1 MSDDNNNQN
10 PEGPQEGKLNIELT
24 EEVADGIY
32 SNLAIISH
40 SNSEF
45 VFDFIKVMPGLP
57 KAKVKSRI
65 MMTPQHA
72 KRLMK
77 ALQDNVAKFEAQ
89 NGAIR
94 ESQGGPEFPM
104 NFGGPKAEA

>member
-1 MSDDNNNQN
+1 MSD
-10 PEGPQEGKLNIELT
+10 EHTPQSAGDKLNIELS
-24 EEVADGIY
+24 EEVADGEY

-45 VFDFIKVMPGLP
+45 VLDFIKVMPGMP

-65 MMTPQHA
+65 LMTPQHA

-77 ALQDNVAKFEAQ
+77 ALQDNLTKFE
-89 NGAIR
+89 
-94 ESQGGPEFPM
+94 SQFGGIEEAANPSFPM
-104 NFGGPKAEA
+104 NFGGPQGEA

>member
-1 MSDDNNNQN
+1 MSEEEKAK
-10 PEGPQEGKLNIELT
+10 EGQQAQEGKLNIELT
-24 EEVADGIY
+24 EEIADGIY

-72 KRLMK
+72 KRLMR
-77 ALQDNVAKFEAQ
+77 ALQDNLAKFESQHGGIQDA
-89 NGAIR
+89 
-94 ESQGGPEFPM
+94 ESPQFPM
-104 NFGGPKAEA
+104 HFGGPQGEA

>member
-1 MSDDNNNQN
+1 MADDNNQV
-10 PEGPQEGKLNIELT
+10 QDGKLNIELT
-24 EEVADGIY
+24 EEVAEGIY

-45 VFDFIKVMPGLP
+45 VLDFIKVMPGLP

-72 KRLMK
+72 KRLMR
-77 ALQDNVAKFEAQ
+77 ALQENLSKFESQ
-89 NGAIR
+89 NGAIK
-94 ESQGGPEFPM
+94 ESEQPHFPM
-104 NFGGPKAEA
+104 NFGGPQGEA